1 MWFAWTERKNN
12 MNNKGTNDYG
22 KVRWDGETL
31 DRKQFASTLQE
42 YIGIEW
48 LEKEHK
54 RSDWWR
60 T

>member
-1 MWFAWTERKNN
+1 MRKATAERKNN
-12 MNNKGTNDYG
+12 MNHNRTNDYG

-31 DRKQFASTLQE
+31 DWKRFETALHKYTR
-42 YIGIEW
+42 IEW

-54 RSDWWR
+54 RSDRWR

>member
-1 MWFAWTERKNN
+1 
-12 MNNKGTNDYG
+12 MNNNGTNDYG

-48 LEKEHK
+48 LKKEHK